1 MNSRSL
7 MLLPLLCVCACS
19 PLINNKE
26 ETPVIAED
34 TNTVYTIEL
43 TSGKLEVYIFNSY
56 GSVAYYHEFETYDA
70 PLTLDSYVNSFVVN
84 KDNVSYYYSIPMFQY
99 YLSLES

>member
-26 ETPVIAED
+26 TQVIAED
-34 TNTVYTIEL
+34 TNTIYTIEL
-43 TSGKLEVYIFNSY
+43 TSGKLYVSIYSSY
-56 GSVAYYHEFETYDA
+56 GSVAYYHSLETYDA
-70 PLTLDSYVNSFVVN
+70 PLTLDSYVNSFVVK
-84 KDNVSYYYSIPMFQY
+84 KDNVSYYYSIPMYQY
-99 YLSLES
+99 NFVIES

>member
-26 ETPVIAED
+26 QTPVIAED
-34 TNTVYTIEL
+34 TNTLYTIEL
-43 TSGKLEVYIFNSY
+43 TSGKVNISIFTSY
-56 GSVAYYHEFETYDA
+56 GSVAYYHECETYDA
-70 PLTLDSYVNSFVVN
+70 PLTLDSYINSFVIK

-99 YLSLES
+99 NFVIEN